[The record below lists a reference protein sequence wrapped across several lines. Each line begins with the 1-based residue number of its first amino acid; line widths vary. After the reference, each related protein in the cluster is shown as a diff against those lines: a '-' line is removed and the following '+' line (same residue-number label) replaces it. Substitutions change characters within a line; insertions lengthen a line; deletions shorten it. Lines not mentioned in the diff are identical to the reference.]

1 MKIIQGRAFGALLST
16 TMLLG
21 IVADVHAQGQAQN
34 LRGFRDPNQGLRV
47 AKQGMFFVGGQ
58 YYTSSIDGLKYMSGQ
73 MYVEYQI
80 PEVVTHPYPIVMIHG
95 AAQTGSN
102 FIATPDGQPGWAQ
115 FFVANGYAVYIA
127 DQVGRGRSNYALE
140 QYNAFGPPLDVLSRQ
155 KNWSLQQEYKLFP
168 RGYMHTQWPGT
179 GREGDPFFDQYYASQ
194 VQWNRNG
201 VWTQTVAQ
209 AAGAALLD
217 RIGQAIVITHSQSG
231 TFGFLIADKRP
242 NLVKGVVTV
251 EGGGTPRGYTAVG
264 APNWFEDAPVT
275 GGASWGIAGIPITY
289 DPPVTDPGQLTY
301 VREEKAEGPDVRCWV
316 QGSPARQL
324 PNLKRVPQLLVV
336 GEASSAASTNRCVSR
351 YLTQA
356 GVPNTWVDLGTVG
369 IHGNGHMMMLEK
381 NELEIAAFMADWL
394 QDNVEKGIKA
404 PATR

>member
-1 MKIIQGRAFGALLST
+1 
-16 TMLLG
+16 
-21 IVADVHAQGQAQN
+21 
-34 LRGFRDPNQGLRV
+34 
-47 AKQGMFFVGGQ
+47 
-58 YYTSSIDGLKYMSGQ
+58 
-73 MYVEYQI
+73 
-80 PEVVTHPYPIVMIHG
+80 
-95 AAQTGSN
+95 
-102 FIATPDGQPGWAQ
+102 
-115 FFVANGYAVYIA
+115 
-127 DQVGRGRSNYALE
+127 
-140 QYNAFGPPLDVLSRQ
+140 
-155 KNWSLQQEYKLFP
+155 LQQEYKLFP

-179 GREGDPFFDQYYASQ
+179 GLEGDPFFDQYYASQ

-201 VWTQTVAQ
+201 VWTQTLAQ

-217 RIGQAIVITHSQSG
+217 RIGQAIVVTHSQSG

-264 APNWFEDAPVT
+264 APNWFEDAPASA
-275 GGASWGIAGIPITY
+275 GASWGIASIPITY

-316 QGSPARQL
+316 QTSPARQL
-324 PNLKRVPQLLVV
+324 PNLKRVP
-336 GEASSAASTNRCVSR
+336 SR